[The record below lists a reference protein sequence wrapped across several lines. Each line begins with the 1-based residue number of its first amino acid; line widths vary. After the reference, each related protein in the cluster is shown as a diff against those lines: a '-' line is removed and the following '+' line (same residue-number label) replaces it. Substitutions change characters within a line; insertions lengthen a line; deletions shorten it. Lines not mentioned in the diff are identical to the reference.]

1 MGSFQMTTY
10 ELLSKESE
18 TTVEIGRTIGRWCKG
33 EDLLLLHGPFGA
45 GKTVLTQG
53 IAEALGITG
62 PIRSPSFT
70 LMSTYKA
77 DLTLAH
83 WDLFRLSS
91 IHEVWDL
98 GILDQIDEKTICVI
112 EWAEKGSEL
121 FPETA
126 LDIDMDYTEDYED
139 RIIRIEIDTS
149 NPRHLELSEILNRF
163 KK

>member
-1 MGSFQMTTY
+1 MGSFHMNTY
-10 ELLSKESE
+10 TLVSTDTEYTLK
-18 TTVEIGRTIGRWCKG
+18 IGQTIGSWCVG

-53 IAEALGITG
+53 IAQSFGILG

-70 LMSTYKA
+70 LMSTYEA
-77 DLTLAH
+77 RLTLAH
-83 WDLFRLSS
+83 WDLFRLES

-98 GILDQIDEKTICVI
+98 GILDQIDEKTVCVI
-112 EWAEKGSEL
+112 EWAEKGSQL

-126 LDIDMDYTEDYED
+126 LDINMDYTEDYED
-139 RIIRIEIDTS
+139 RIISIDIDLE
-149 NPRHLELSEILNRF
+149 NPRHLELTKILDKL